1 VELDGAGAVV
11 EELAGQYDID
21 AGLAHDLVSNLTTGE
36 PKAGV
41 VARQIL
47 NLLTTM
53 TGTASPSP
61 SKPTALD
68 FSTTDAILAG
78 IKALTP
84 TKSAGFD
91 PNHTI
96 TIAEARDKII
106 TIGEPN
112 YRVDMDEKIYGGYVV
127 ANPPFEA
134 AIRNAPMDRVALVA
148 KALLGVDAARKYIN
162 KAMGNKDNWPS
173 LRFSLMGEMDTTYG
187 HHTGMH
193 LIQGSPTTIARNAGL
208 AEVGSIM
215 LNAISTIPDLY
226 AQMAESIRNADKTEV
241 AKAVVVAVDSA
252 CSPSSPYAELGWVTL
267 APAPGE
273 NTLDCFRRVRKMAA
287 SLGKPWP
294 AALERLNAILF
305 VLQSDNANA
314 GNIRAHLEGNVA
326 VREGPD
332 EMERVLK
339 MNAMYLQALVQA
351 GRSRS
356 GGGAV
361 NRGVVVW
368 GSGVDRERKLGA
380 GPHLRT
386 RFGCAT
392 RRGVIPA
399 AVTRLR
405 AWSNAA
411 AVVLY
416 NGLIH

>member
-1 VELDGAGAVV
+1 
-11 EELAGQYDID
+11 
-21 AGLAHDLVSNLTTGE
+21 
-36 PKAGV
+36 
-41 VARQIL
+41 
-47 NLLTTM
+47 
-53 TGTASPSP
+53 
-61 SKPTALD
+61 
-68 FSTTDAILAG
+68 
-78 IKALTP
+78 
-84 TKSAGFD
+84 
-91 PNHTI
+91 
-96 TIAEARDKII
+96 
-106 TIGEPN
+106 
-112 YRVDMDEKIYGGYVV
+112 
-127 ANPPFEA
+127 
-134 AIRNAPMDRVALVA
+134 VA

-361 NRGVVVW
+361 NPTTLIVKGERGELKFYNISLGLEAYEKKV
-368 GSGVDRERKLGA
+368 GTKLCDL
-380 GPHLRT
+380 P
-386 RFGCAT
+386 
-392 RRGVIPA
+392 PA
-399 AVTRLR
+399 AVSDTCPFHAHFGTELIDFDSSRIAEVKAAKGKIR
-405 AWSNAA
+405 FKHNCWGCPAYPDWVAWLVGKYPDLKKEDLCVFITNPREVAKSKG
-411 AVVLY
+411 V
-416 NGLIH
+416 